1 MSQENVEA
9 AWRAYEAWN
18 TDDLDAYLAEL
29 DPEVEWHPSI
39 EPALEGGETAFR
51 GHDGARKAWDDYRG
65 GAWERLT
72 VRIQEIRDLGESVLV
87 LSQIDLTA
95 RTTGLEFTQEVGS
108 LGTFRGGKIA
118 TVHDYLSHLKPSKP
132 PGCRSRRG
140 TFWRGRPGSLC
151 HWAAQKRRDRSRQ

>member
-9 AWRAYEAWN
+9 VRRTAKAWN
-18 TDDLDAYLAEL
+18 TDDLDGFLAEL

-39 EPALEGGETAFR
+39 EPALEGGTTIYR

-87 LSQIDLTA
+87 LAHIDLTA
-95 RTTGLEFTQEVGS
+95 RTTGIRFHEEVGQV
-108 LGTFRGGKIA
+108 GTFRDGKLA
-118 TVHDYLSHLKPSKP
+118 TVHDYLSHREALE
-132 PGCRSRRG
+132 
-140 TFWRGRPGSLC
+140 
-151 HWAAQKRRDRSRQ
+151 AAGLSE